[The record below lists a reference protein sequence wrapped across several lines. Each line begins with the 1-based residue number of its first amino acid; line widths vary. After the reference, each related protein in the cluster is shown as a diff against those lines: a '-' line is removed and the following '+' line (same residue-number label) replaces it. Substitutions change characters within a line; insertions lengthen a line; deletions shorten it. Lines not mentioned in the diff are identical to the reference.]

1 MKKVTVKKDKSIANR
16 LQKTEKSIS
25 IDFATQKAERDRKEI
40 EKKKVERKIQFE
52 NKKEEERKRRE
63 DDELK

>member
-1 MKKVTVKKDKSIANR
+1 MKKIVVKKDKSIANR
-16 LQKTEKSIS
+16 LQKTEQSIV
-25 IDFATQKAERDRKEI
+25 IDFASQKADWERKEI
-40 EKKKVERKIQFE
+40 EKKKIERKIQFD